1 MKNLIEKFKSLFKSK
16 EVVPE
21 TKQEGRIRVK
31 KAKATKIKGLNPKKK
46 KKQVRKQGN
55 LS

>member
-1 MKNLIEKFKSLFKSK
+1 MKKLIEKFKSLFKSK

-21 TKQEGRIRVK
+21 TKQEVK
-31 KAKATKIKGLNPKKK
+31 TKVKATKIKGLNPKKK
-46 KKQVRKQGN
+46 KKVVRKQGN

>member
-1 MKNLIEKFKSLFKSK
+1 MKKLIEKFKSLFKSK
-16 EVVPE
+16 KIVPKI
-21 TKQEGRIRVK
+21 KQEVK
-31 KAKATKIKGLNPKKK
+31 TKVKATKVKGLNPKKK

>member
-21 TKQEGRIRVK
+21 IKREVKTKV
-31 KAKATKIKGLNPKKK
+31 KATKIKGLNPKKK
-46 KKQVRKQGN
+46 KKAKKQGN
-55 LS
+55 IN

>member
-1 MKNLIEKFKSLFKSK
+1 MKKLIEKFKNLFKSNDEEK
-16 EVVPE
+16 E